1 MTFFEQQIIA
11 RKQSRKL
18 IALFAL
24 AIFSIVLIIYVGTR
38 ILLYKFSSGY
48 SKQNW
53 IPENFWDPAYFFAV
67 TGIVSAV
74 IAIVSLIK
82 IFELTRGGGSLV
94 AQLMGAR
101 LVHPNTTDYDE
112 RRLLNIIEEMAIA
125 SGLTVPILYVIDTDR
140 SINAFTAGIRPSET
154 VITVSRGA
162 MRLLNRDELQGV
174 IAHEFSHIFHG
185 DVRLN
190 IKLMGLLY
198 GILFLAIAG
207 QKLLK
212 LGFQSSRRSRRN
224 SNNVTLPLIAFGSLL
239 AIVGY
244 IGVFFAQ
251 VIQYAVSRQRE
262 YLADA
267 SAVQYTR
274 LNSGLS
280 GALKKIGG
288 LSYGSYLSSPFTK
301 MASHLFFADGVQRH
315 LSGLLSTH
323 PPLLDRIKRL
333 EPGFTGI
340 YEKIEFQ
347 SDRIM
352 QAVSTD
358 TEHSNV
364 DIQNSGQSIAPAN
377 TISSLKSQ
385 PAAAMVNQLVGLV
398 GTLTPDNIIA
408 AQHKIGQAPDLVRQL
423 ARDPLGAKALLYAC
437 LLDSNEN
444 IRLKQLALVRNFET
458 KSVITILNQLHYNR
472 PDFLKDSFMIAEL
485 CLPAL
490 RQISVQQFDFFKDVL
505 SKLIRSDDQV
515 KIAEYTLFKF
525 VSEQLS
531 RHFHKESAKKQLL
544 DAQHGLY
551 PTVSMLLAQL
561 AALTSS
567 SVLESFAAYQAGA
580 EKFLI
585 AKDKQFSETNFPTK
599 NLEDFDLSLSLVG
612 SIEPQYRAAL
622 LNAAITVITFNQHIS
637 IEEYDLIRV
646 LAATLECPL
655 PALGA

>member
-1 MTFFEQQIIA
+1 MTFFEQQIVA

-48 SKQNW
+48 SKENW
-53 IPENFWDPAYFFAV
+53 IPENFWDPSYFFAV
-67 TGIVSAV
+67 TGGVTAV

-82 IFELTRGGGSLV
+82 IFELTRGGGPLV
-94 AQLMGAR
+94 AQLMGGR
-101 LVHPNTTDYDE
+101 LVHPDTSDYDE

-125 SGLTVPILYVIDTDR
+125 SGLTIPMLYVIDADR

-174 IAHEFSHIFHG
+174 VAHEFSHIFHG

-212 LGFQSSRRSRRN
+212 LGFHTSRRSRRD
-224 SNNVTLPLIAFGSLL
+224 SHNVTIPLIAFGALL

-251 VIQYAVSRQRE
+251 IIQYAVSRQRE

-274 LNSGLS
+274 LNSGLA

-315 LSGLLSTH
+315 MFSLLTTH
-323 PPLLDRIKRL
+323 PPLVDRIKRL
-333 EPGFTGI
+333 EPGFDGI

-352 QAVSTD
+352 QAADSSAQ
-358 TEHSNV
+358 HSNLNL
-364 DIQNSGQSIAPAN
+364 QENAQPETAPH

-385 PAAAMVNQLVGLV
+385 PAFAMVNQLVGLV
-398 GTLTPDNIIA
+398 GTLTPANITA
-408 AQHKIGQAPDLVRQL
+408 AQNKIEQTPDLVRHL
-423 ARDPLGAKALLYAC
+423 AREPLGAKALLYAC

-444 IRLKQLALVRNFET
+444 VRLKQLALVRNFET
-458 KSVITILNQLHYNR
+458 KSVVATLNQLHYDR
-472 PDFLKDSFMIAEL
+472 PEFLKDSFTIAEL

-490 RQISVQQFDFFKDVL
+490 RQISAQQFDFFKDVL

-515 KIAEYTLFKF
+515 EIAEYTLFKF
-525 VSEQLS
+525 ISEQLS
-531 RHFHKESAKKQLL
+531 RHFHKESSTKQLL

-561 AALTSS
+561 AALTSPS
-567 SVLESFAAYQAGA
+567 PLESFAAYQAGA
-580 EKFLI
+580 EKFRI
-585 AKDKQFSETNFPTK
+585 AKDKQFSESNFPTK

-612 SIEPQYRAAL
+612 SVEPQYRADL
-622 LNAAITVITFNQHIS
+622 LNAAITVITFNEHIS